1 MRQYALVQANVRSD
15 NTLASAQVDSSPRPC
30 LRVPPPRCCTPLAR
44 LLCAA
49 QRTNVSTGGRTWGT
63 RPLVVSS
70 QLVCRPPLACAGAQS
85 TGPDS
90 TCCCS
95 STVVMR
101 THAYAHAHHLR
112 PRYLLAGTDGIERVQ
127 HRLPCIQAQ
136 VSPVRRP
143 HACPRVYKC
152 EHAPAKELWAES
164 DGWETWAQRRAKA
177 PPHIFSAP
185 LRCCF
190 HSPPL
195 KEHWGACG
203 HQSCECQ
210 PTISRHRCAHT
221 WQRYCQRYCIVGPV
235 TPRIA

>member
-1 MRQYALVQANVRSD
+1 MISYFGGFALTTLQLMRQHALVQANVRSD
-15 NTLASAQVDSSPRPC
+15 NALASAQVDSSPRPC

-112 PRYLLAGTDGIERVQ
+112 PRYLLAGTDGVERVQ
-127 HRLPCIQAQ
+127 HRLPSIQAQ
-136 VSPVRRP
+136 VSRVRTP
-143 HACPRVYKC
+143 MHACMPLCRR
-152 EHAPAKELWAES
+152 APANASTRQQEGLGQGRTAGKPGHRDARKHLPTFFQRQS
-164 DGWETWAQRRAKA
+164 DAA
-177 PPHIFSAP
+177 S
-185 LRCCF
+185 
-190 HSPPL
+190 
-195 KEHWGACG
+195 
-203 HQSCECQ
+203 
-210 PTISRHRCAHT
+210 
-221 WQRYCQRYCIVGPV
+221 
-235 TPRIA
+235 TPRP